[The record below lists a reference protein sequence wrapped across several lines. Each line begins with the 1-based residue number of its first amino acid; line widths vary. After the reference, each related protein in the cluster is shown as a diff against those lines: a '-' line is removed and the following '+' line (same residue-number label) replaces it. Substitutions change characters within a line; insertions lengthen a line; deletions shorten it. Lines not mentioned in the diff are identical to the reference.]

1 MRPIISVINNKGGT
15 AKTTTVINTGEALS
29 RLGKRVLI
37 IDMDNQCNA
46 TDILQDGIGRPI
58 VKSLYDVLDPRSG
71 DGGTDIESC
80 IYPTV
85 KEGLHFI
92 PNIPDSAILGP
103 RIVLGGEAAL
113 FLLRERV
120 RNYALNNF
128 DFTFID
134 CPPNVDVFVIS
145 AMIAS
150 DLVIVPTMAGSKFSL
165 NGLVKTKAF
174 IDDIGNRYNSDLK
187 FLKLLI
193 TMVDSR
199 TSICKTIVNAIR
211 KTFLEDEVF
220 YQTIHTQ
227 TIGWLAFWRAA
238 FMPGTCDTIC
248 GSGPSLGILRVS
260 IGRTNFRSYSW
271 PVPAN
276 AK

>member
-15 AKTTTVINTGEALS
+15 AKTTTVINTGDALS

-46 TDILQDGIGRPI
+46 TDILHGGMEKPF
-58 VKSLYDVLDPRSG
+58 VKSLYDVIDPRSDNEG
-71 DGGTDIESC
+71 AEIESC

-85 KEGLHFI
+85 NKGLHFI

-103 RIVLGGEAAL
+103 RIVLGGEPAL

-145 AMIAS
+145 ALIAS

-174 IDDIGNRYNSDLK
+174 IDDIGDRYNADLK

-193 TMVDSR
+193 TMVDNR
-199 TSICKTIVNAIR
+199 TSICKTIVNSIR
-211 KTFLEDEVF
+211 KTFLADEVF
-220 YQTIHTQ
+220 SQTIPMNTDFQ
-227 TIGWLAFWRAA
+227 KAEVFNQSIFDYRIGATGAGAYMNVAEEIINTIKSENNVLN
-238 FMPGTCDTIC
+238 P
-248 GSGPSLGILRVS
+248 
-260 IGRTNFRSYSW
+260 
-271 PVPAN
+271 
-276 AK
+276 

>member
-15 AKTTTVINTGEALS
+15 AKTTTVINTGDALS
-29 RLGKRVLI
+29 RLGKSVLI

-46 TDILQDGIGRPI
+46 TDILRDGMEKPF
-58 VKSLYDVLDPRSG
+58 VKSLYNVIDPRS
-71 DGGTDIESC
+71 DNEDADIASC

-85 KEGLHFI
+85 NKELHFI

-103 RIVLGGEAAL
+103 RIVIGGEPAL
-113 FLLRERV
+113 FLLRKRV

-145 AMIAS
+145 ALIAS

-174 IDDIGNRYNSDLK
+174 IDDIGDRYNADLK

-211 KTFLEDEVF
+211 KTFLENEVF
-220 YQTIHTQ
+220 SQTIPMNTDFQ
-227 TIGWLAFWRAA
+227 KAEVFNQSIFDYRIGAPGAGAYMNVAEEIINTIKSKNNVLN
-238 FMPGTCDTIC
+238 P
-248 GSGPSLGILRVS
+248 
-260 IGRTNFRSYSW
+260 
-271 PVPAN
+271 
-276 AK
+276 

>member
-1 MRPIISVINNKGGT
+1 MRPVISVINNKGGT

-29 RLGKRVLI
+29 LMGKRVLI

-46 TDILQDGIGRPI
+46 TDILQNGIERQI
-58 VKSLYDVLDPRSG
+58 IKSLYEVLDPRS
-71 DGGTDIESC
+71 DIKDTDIESC
-80 IYPTV
+80 IYPAS
-85 KEGLHFI
+85 KNCLHFI
-92 PNIPDSAILGP
+92 PNIPDLAILGP
-103 RIVLGGEAAL
+103 RIILGGEATL

-120 RNYALNNF
+120 RSYALSHF

-145 AMIAS
+145 ALIAS

-174 IDDIGNRYNSDLK
+174 IDDIGHRYNHGLK

-193 TMVDSR
+193 TMVDGR
-199 TSICKTIVNAIR
+199 TSICKTVVNAIR

-220 YQTIHTQ
+220 CQTIPMNTDFQ
-227 TIGWLAFWRAA
+227 KAEVFNQSIFSYRNSAPGAFAYMKIA
-238 FMPGTCDTIC
+238 EEIINAINGKSD
-248 GSGPSLGILRVS
+248 IL
-260 IGRTNFRSYSW
+260 N
-271 PVPAN
+271 P
-276 AK
+276 